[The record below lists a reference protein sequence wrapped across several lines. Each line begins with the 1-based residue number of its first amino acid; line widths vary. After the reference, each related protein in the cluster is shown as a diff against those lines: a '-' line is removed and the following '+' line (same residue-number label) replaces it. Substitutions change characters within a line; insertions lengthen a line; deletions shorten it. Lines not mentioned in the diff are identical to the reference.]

1 MKNFWISIR
10 ITLAMCLLLG
20 VGYVLVL
27 RGVSAVA
34 GPGDGEA
41 ETLTFDGRIVGAANV
56 GQQFTDTRYFW
67 GRPSAVD
74 YNGGGSGGSNKAT
87 TNPEYLAEVEQRV
100 QDFLAAHPYLTREEV
115 PSEMVTASGSGLDP
129 DISPRGAQIQVRR
142 VAEARGLDAAAVR
155 HLVDSLTRKP
165 WLGLFGTEK
174 VNVLRLNIALETM
187 QPNVTAAVPAN
198 QTGTNGGGRF
208 EGTTS
213 DQE

>member
-34 GPGDGEA
+34 GPGGGQA
-41 ETLTFDGRIVGAANV
+41 ETLTFDGRTVGAANV

-74 YNGGGSGGSNKAT
+74 YNGGGSGGSNKAA
-87 TNPEYLAEVEQRV
+87 TNPEYLAEVERRV

-115 PSEMVTASGSGLDP
+115 PSE
-129 DISPRGAQIQVRR
+129 
-142 VAEARGLDAAAVR
+142 
-155 HLVDSLTRKP
+155 
-165 WLGLFGTEK
+165 W
-174 VNVLRLNIALETM
+174 
-187 QPNVTAAVPAN
+187 
-198 QTGTNGGGRF
+198 
-208 EGTTS
+208 
-213 DQE
+213 

>member
-34 GPGDGEA
+34 GPGGGA
-41 ETLTFDGRIVGAANV
+41 ETLTFDGRTVGAANV

-74 YNGGGSGGSNKAT
+74 YNGGGSGGSNKAA
-87 TNPEYLAEVEQRV
+87 TNPEYLAEVERRV

-129 DISPRGAQIQVRR
+129 DISPRGAQVQVRR

-155 HLVDSLTRKP
+155 HLVDSLTQRP

-187 QPNVTAAVPAN
+187 QPNVTAAVPAKSADN
-198 QTGTNGGGRF
+198 NGDDRSADAMT
-208 EGTTS
+208 E
-213 DQE
+213 QK

>member
-34 GPGDGEA
+34 APGGGQA
-41 ETLTFDGRIVGAANV
+41 ETLTFDGRTVGAANV

-74 YNGGGSGGSNKAT
+74 YNGGGSGGSNKAA
-87 TNPEYLAEVEQRV
+87 TNPEYLAEVERRV

-129 DISPRGAQIQVRR
+129 DISPRGAQVQVRR

-155 HLVDSLTRKP
+155 HLVDSLTQRP

-187 QPNVTAAVPAN
+187 QSNVTAAVPAKSADN
-198 QTGTNGGGRF
+198 DDRSAGAMTEQK
-208 EGTTS
+208 
-213 DQE
+213 